1 MNEHTPTPWRAT
13 DMPGFASVAEFETGR
28 LVAGCDASYRELIEC
43 KANAAFIVTACNNHA
58 ALVAAL
64 ELAESALDNSLR
76 SADTSTAGFIATRK
90 LMARAHTTI
99 RDSLAAVKEANKTAD

>member
-1 MNEHTPTPWRAT
+1 MTEHTPTPYIAT
-13 DMPGFASVAEFETGR
+13 RFNNDW
-28 LVAGCDASYRELIEC
+28 EC
-43 KANAAFIVTACNNHA
+43 ARIGVSDGQVLADVFGYTPDEATQLAAFIVRACNNHA

-99 RDSLAAVKEANKTAD
+99 RDSLAAVKEAGK